1 MSAMNPRNETN
12 IEELN
17 QWWDALPPASR
28 QNRFT
33 HWRVADP
40 RTDIFMSPPIND
52 YPGNVHPIDE
62 RLRKAATWDDMMR
75 MPEPYKTAFM
85 KLRVLMPTDRQID
98 VKGLGSVDYDQGLW
112 FAEDLT

>member
-1 MSAMNPRNETN
+1 MNPRNETN

-28 QNRFT
+28 QNRYT

-40 RTDIFMSPPIND
+40 RTDIYMSPPIDD
-52 YPGNVHPIDE
+52 YPGDVAPIGE
-62 RLRKAATWDDMMR
+62 EGRKDATWDDMMR

-85 KLRVLMPTDRQID
+85 KLRVLMPTDTQID
-98 VKGLGSVDYDQGLW
+98 IEGLGSVDYDQWLW
-112 FAEDLT
+112 FAEDLK